1 MRRFGRCGLVGG
13 SLSLVAGFE
22 SKKDSPTSNLP
33 ISCFED
39 ATSQVLTSTA
49 VLTCSKCLPAGWA
62 HASGTTR
69 QDKLL
74 LLCVTL
80 VMGSHHSNREA
91 ADGVGI
97 FRIRRIWC
105 IISQ

>member
-1 MRRFGRCGLVGG
+1 M
-13 SLSLVAGFE
+13 SLVAGFE

-33 ISCFED
+33 VSCFED
-39 ATSQVLTSTA
+39 VTSQVLTSAA
-49 VLTCSKCLPAGWA
+49 VPTCSNASLPCWT
-62 HASGTTR
+62 HASGTTS

-74 LLCVTL
+74 LLYVTL

-97 FRIRRIWC
+97 FRIRGIWC
-105 IISQ
+105 IRSQ